1 MEGKYLYFASGTT
14 APDAVG
20 ESILYPVNSIAG
32 VEPFAPT
39 KLKIFFTPRN
49 TSSFV
54 EDDNEFV
61 VIKITSGK
69 HKQVADAIIGVIN
82 SGSRDGGFIT
92 VSDEPNSISLNSD
105 ISTTSTTAS
114 ASVNSSSINNTTA
127 EERIKLFWVPVD
139 GNSGTIS
146 VGDVVTG
153 TGISGVVTVSTVT
166 DQNNLILSST
176 QTLNDD
182 VSLTFTNAAV
192 RISLVS

>member
-32 VEPFAPT
+32 VEPFAST

-61 VIKITSGK
+61 VLKITSNK
-69 HKQVADAIIGVIN
+69 HKQVMDAIIAEIN

-105 ISTTSTTAS
+105 ILTTSTTAT
-114 ASVNSSSINNTTA
+114 ALVNSGSISNTTT
-127 EERIKLFWVPVD
+127 IPVD
-139 GNSGTIS
+139 GKSGTITL
-146 VGDVVTG
+146 GD
-153 TGISGVVTVSTVT
+153 TVSNTGASGTVRVSAINAQDT
-166 DQNNLILSST
+166 TTANL
-176 QTLNDD
+176 TLDTSVSISDNT
-182 VSLTFTNAAV
+182 SLTFTHEAV

>member
-32 VEPFAPT
+32 VAPVAPT

-69 HKQVADAIIGVIN
+69 HKQVADAIIGIIN

-114 ASVNSSSINNTTA
+114 ASVNGAITAATSIA
-127 EERIKLFWVPVD
+127 VD

-166 DQNNLILSST
+166 DQNNLILSSA

>member
-69 HKQVADAIIGVIN
+69 HKQVADAIIGIIN

-114 ASVNSSSINNTTA
+114 ASVNGAITAATSIA
-127 EERIKLFWVPVD
+127 VD

-146 VGDVVTG
+146 VGDGVTG

-166 DQNNLILSST
+166 NQNILVLSSA
-176 QTLNDD
+176 QTLDND

>member
-1 MEGKYLYFASGTT
+1 MEGKYLYFASGTNL
-14 APDAVG
+14 PDAIG

-39 KLKIFFTPRN
+39 KLKMFFTPRN

-61 VIKITSGK
+61 VIKVTIGK
-69 HKQVADAIIGVIN
+69 HKQVTDAIIAEIN

-92 VSDEPNSISLNSD
+92 VLDEPNSISLNSD
-105 ISTTSTTAS
+105 VSTTSTTAS
-114 ASVNSSSINNTTA
+114 ASVNGAITAATSIA
-127 EERIKLFWVPVD
+127 VD

-166 DQNNLILSST
+166 DQNTLVLSSA
-176 QTLNDD
+176 QTLSND

>member
-61 VIKITSGK
+61 VIKILLVG
-69 HKQVADAIIGVIN
+69 
-82 SGSRDGGFIT
+82 
-92 VSDEPNSISLNSD
+92 
-105 ISTTSTTAS
+105 TTGLPSEA
-114 ASVNSSSINNTTA
+114 
-127 EERIKLFWVPVD
+127 K
-139 GNSGTIS
+139 
-146 VGDVVTG
+146 
-153 TGISGVVTVSTVT
+153 
-166 DQNNLILSST
+166 
-176 QTLNDD
+176 TLPE
-182 VSLTFTNAAV
+182 
-192 RISLVS
+192 

>member
-39 KLKIFFTPRN
+39 KLKIFFIPRN

-69 HKQVADAIIGVIN
+69 HKQVADAIIGIIN

-92 VSDEPNSISLNSD
+92 VSDEPNSISLNSG
-105 ISTTSTTAS
+105 ILTTSTTAS
-114 ASVNSSSINNTTA
+114 ASVNGAITAATSIA
-127 EERIKLFWVPVD
+127 VD

-166 DQNNLILSST
+166 NQNSLVLSSA
-176 QTLNDD
+176 QTLDND

>member
-69 HKQVADAIIGVIN
+69 HKQVADAIIGIIN

-92 VSDEPNSISLNSD
+92 ISDEPNSISLNSD
-105 ISTTSTTAS
+105 VSTTSTTAS
-114 ASVNSSSINNTTA
+114 ASVNGAITAATSIA
-127 EERIKLFWVPVD
+127 VD

-166 DQNNLILSST
+166 NQNSLVLSSA
-176 QTLNDD
+176 QTLDND

>member
-14 APDAVG
+14 AHDAVG

-92 VSDEPNSISLNSD
+92 ISDEPNSISLNSD
-105 ISTTSTTAS
+105 VSTTSTTAS
-114 ASVNSSSINNTTA
+114 ASVNGAITAATSIA
-127 EERIKLFWVPVD
+127 VD

-166 DQNNLILSST
+166 DQNNLILSSA
-176 QTLNDD
+176 QTLDND

>member
-105 ISTTSTTAS
+105 ILTTSTTAS
-114 ASVNSSSINNTTA
+114 ASVNGAITAATSIA
-127 EERIKLFWVPVD
+127 VD

-166 DQNNLILSST
+166 NQNSLVLSSA
-176 QTLNDD
+176 QTLDND

>member
-69 HKQVADAIIGVIN
+69 HKQVADAIIGIIN

-114 ASVNSSSINNTTA
+114 ASVNGAITAATSIA
-127 EERIKLFWVPVD
+127 VD

-166 DQNNLILSST
+166 NQNSLVLSSA
-176 QTLNDD
+176 QTLDND

>member
-39 KLKIFFTPRN
+39 KLKIFFTTRN

-69 HKQVADAIIGVIN
+69 HKQVAYAIIGIIN

-105 ISTTSTTAS
+105 ILTTSTTAS
-114 ASVNSSSINNTTA
+114 ASVNGAITAATSIA
-127 EERIKLFWVPVD
+127 VD

-166 DQNNLILSST
+166 NQNSLVLSSA
-176 QTLNDD
+176 QTLDND

>member
-69 HKQVADAIIGVIN
+69 HKQVADAIIGIIN

-105 ISTTSTTAS
+105 ILTTSTTAS
-114 ASVNSSSINNTTA
+114 ASVNGAITAATSIA
-127 EERIKLFWVPVD
+127 VD

-166 DQNNLILSST
+166 NQNSLVLSSA
-176 QTLNDD
+176 QTLDND

>member
-69 HKQVADAIIGVIN
+69 HNQVADAIIGIIN

-114 ASVNSSSINNTTA
+114 ASVNGAITAATSIA
-127 EERIKLFWVPVD
+127 VD

-166 DQNNLILSST
+166 NQNSLVLSSA
-176 QTLNDD
+176 QTLDND

>member
-61 VIKITSGK
+61 VLKITSGK
-69 HKQVADAIIGVIN
+69 HKQVMDAIIAEIN
-82 SGSRDGGFIT
+82 SGTRDGGFIT
-92 VSDEPNSISLNSD
+92 VLDAPNSISLNSD
-105 ISTTSTTAS
+105 ILSTSTTAT
-114 ASVNSSSINNTTA
+114 ALVNSSSINNTTA
-127 EERIKLFWVPVD
+127 IPVD

-166 DQNNLILSST
+166 DQNTLVFSSA
-176 QTLNDD
+176 QTLSNNA
-182 VSLTFTNAAV
+182 SLTFTNAAV

>member
-92 VSDEPNSISLNSD
+92 ISDEPNSISLNSD
-105 ISTTSTTAS
+105 VSTTSTTAS
-114 ASVNSSSINNTTA
+114 ASVNGAITAATSIA
-127 EERIKLFWVPVD
+127 VD

-166 DQNNLILSST
+166 DQNNLILSSA
-176 QTLNDD
+176 QTLDND

>member
-105 ISTTSTTAS
+105 VSTTSTTAS
-114 ASVNSSSINNTTA
+114 ASVNGAITAATSIA
-127 EERIKLFWVPVD
+127 VD

-166 DQNNLILSST
+166 NQNNLILSSA

>member
-69 HKQVADAIIGVIN
+69 HKQVADAIIGIIN

-114 ASVNSSSINNTTA
+114 ASVNGAITAATSIA
-127 EERIKLFWVPVD
+127 VD

-166 DQNNLILSST
+166 NQNNLVLSSA
-176 QTLNDD
+176 QTLSDD

>member
-127 EERIKLFWVPVD
+127 VPVD